1 MYRFR
6 ILISLILLVLSNA
19 LMAGELIVEA
29 EGTAIKTAT
38 LPNNVYE
45 ARAIADALQ
54 SIVQSGA
61 QSLES
66 FSLVE
71 NGKVLFDQISAQSD
85 IKIAGYRVLST
96 KDHGNKFSARLE
108 VLILPVGQN
117 QIALTCRQPLELD
130 IALNWQGISLK
141 KQMPFWME
149 IDAQS
154 IRRKIASTITADGK
168 FNISEKNPAI
178 SDVKSNYSLYEI
190 DNSTAPSVPAY
201 TITLSIELDI
211 KNYINLLHREK
222 ILIVN
227 AKSELNRG
235 PQVINSTHLKAD
247 IELDKGSILINGHNS
262 GRGNLDNIQRD
273 ITTLAQRSVVQTLKQ
288 LECKNFNSKINYKN
302 KTLKIDFGL
311 QDGLLDT
318 DIFSSSEAGTKQY
331 YFTVKEMGNNSTT
344 LHSLS
349 QDTNAKLFDGLNIQL
364 LERF

>member
-19 LMAGELIVEA
+19 LIAGELIVEA
-29 EGTAIKTAT
+29 EGTAIKTAA
-38 LPNNVYE
+38 LPNDVYE

-54 SIVQSGA
+54 SIMQSGA
-61 QSLES
+61 QSLGS

-71 NGKVLFDQISAQSD
+71 NGKVVFDQISAQSN
-85 IKIAGYRVLST
+85 IRIAGYRVLST

-108 VLILPVGQN
+108 VLILPLGKN
-117 QIALTCRQPLELD
+117 EIALTCRQPVELD
-130 IALNWQGISLK
+130 IALNWRGVSLK
-141 KQMPFWME
+141 KSLPFWME
-149 IDAQS
+149 IDEQS
-154 IRRKIASTITADGK
+154 IKRKIAVTITADEK
-168 FNISEKNPAI
+168 FNISQRNPT
-178 SDVKSNYSLYEI
+178 SLDVTSNYSLYESG
-190 DNSTAPSVPAY
+190 NSAVPSAPTY
-201 TITLSIELDI
+201 TITVGLDLDI
-211 KNYINLLHREK
+211 KNYTNLLQREK

-235 PQVINSTHLKAD
+235 PQVINSTHIKAD
-247 IELDKGSILINGHNS
+247 IELDKRGILINSRNS
-262 GRGNLDNIQRD
+262 GRKNLEKIQRE

-288 LECKNFNSKINYKN
+288 LECKNFSSNINYKN
-302 KTLKIDFGL
+302 KTLQIDFGL
-311 QDGLLDT
+311 QDGLLDS

-349 QDTNAKLFDGLNIQL
+349 QDTNSKLFDGLSIKL